1 MGRRGPKPESAAV
14 KEAKGKPGR
23 RPVGSDPVAIV
34 AADAVARIDAP
45 EWLNDAGREVWTR
58 LAPRLVALKLLS
70 PTDAETFGRY
80 CKNFARWLKMQK
92 RLDDLGEIYAIE
104 TASGVVRRA
113 DPAFLIGD
121 RLERQLVSAEAM
133 FGLNPAERQR
143 IFAAR
148 AAGAGSGTGDRD
160 LFGNQPAPT
169 PAKGKRATAKP
180 NGQSASPSG
189 PKSAVGFLQ

>member
-1 MGRRGPKPESAAV
+1 MGRRGPKPEPATV

-23 RPVGSDPVAIV
+23 RPVGSDPVDVV
-34 AADAVARIDAP
+34 AADATLARIDAP
-45 EWLNDAGREVWTR
+45 DWLSEAGREVWNR
-58 LAPRLVALKLLS
+58 LAPRLVSLKLLS
-70 PTDAETFGRY
+70 PTDTETFGRY

-92 RLDDLGEIYAIE
+92 RLDELGEIYEIE

-148 AAGAGSGTGDRD
+148 AAGTGKGDPD
-160 LFGNQPAPT
+160 LFGQTAPAPAGKGKGRT
-169 PAKGKRATAKP
+169 PAAPA
-180 NGQSASPSG
+180 PSR